1 MSGIRRATMMEWNM
15 KHPPGITPED
25 LLTFVYLDEFADD
38 WKQLHPNDTD
48 EESLWALEVAIM
60 MAPSKA
66 PVVPGTGGL
75 RKLRFVEEGSNRGTS
90 GGLRVCYAYFPEH
103 NTVLMVIAFDKH
115 EQSTLSSDEKKSIK
129 RVIAFIDSLLTEKSK
144 DKQK

>member
-1 MSGIRRATMMEWNM
+1 
-15 KHPPGITPED
+15 
-25 LLTFVYLDEFADD
+25 
-38 WKQLHPNDTD
+38 
-48 EESLWALEVAIM
+48 M
-60 MAPSKA
+60 MAPLKA
-66 PVVPGTGGL
+66 PVVAGTGGL

-90 GGLRVCYAYFPEH
+90 GGLRVCYAYFPDH

-144 DKQK
+144 EKQN